1 MPQQRKEI
9 NMTSPSKAQTKANRQ
24 NAKRSTGPT
33 SIQGKLKVSQNA
45 ITHGIFAASPLLPNE
60 NAEEFK
66 KLSQGIAEVF
76 PPVDA
81 AAASIVERIIL
92 AIWRQKRLRI
102 AEAAKLQISM
112 APEIMAE
119 EISDA
124 LRLSYNKRLNA
135 QNISEEQ
142 ELAYGHWVKVI
153 EEFKSINIQA
163 APKNLAQVS
172 IQVPLIFAQLKHDAL
187 QAVCTYDVFMKSPDK
202 IITSLEKTKKYA
214 EDFVASNEIKHTAY
228 KIAQQ
233 MKLAKLIP
241 DGKSVE
247 FLSKYQ
253 VQLDTDFYR
262 AVDAFK
268 KHMAWRAENLEI
280 EVTEELAA

>member
-1 MPQQRKEI
+1 
-9 NMTSPSKAQTKANRQ
+9 MTTPSKAKIKANRQ

-66 KLSQGIAEVF
+66 TLCKGIAEVY

-81 AAASIVERIIL
+81 IAAGLVERIVL

-119 EISDA
+119 EISDL
-124 LRLSYNKRLNA
+124 LRLPHHKRMSA
-135 QNISEEQ
+135 QSISEAQ
-142 ELAYGHWVKVI
+142 EDAYDHWMKVL
-153 EEFKSINIQA
+153 EEFESINIQA

-172 IQVPLIFAQLKHDAL
+172 IQTPKIFSQLKRDAM
-187 QAVCTYDVFMKSPDK
+187 ASVSNYDLFMKSPDK
-202 IITSLEKTKKYA
+202 IIASMENTKKYA
-214 EDFVASNEIKHTAY
+214 EEFVANNEIKHTAY
-228 KIAQQ
+228 NIAQQ
-233 MKLAKLIP
+233 MRLAKLIP
-241 DGKSVE
+241 EGQSVD

-253 VQLDTDFYR
+253 VQLDTDLYR
-262 AVDAFK
+262 AIDAYK
-268 KHMAWRAENLEI
+268 KHIAWRAENLEI
-280 EVTEELAA
+280 EVTEDLAA

>member
-1 MPQQRKEI
+1 
-9 NMTSPSKAQTKANRQ
+9 MTTPSKAKIKANRQ
-24 NAKRSTGPT
+24 NAKRSTGPI

-45 ITHGIFAASPLLPNE
+45 ITHGIFAANPLLPNE

-66 KLSQGIAEVF
+66 NLSQGIAEVF

-112 APEIMAE
+112 TPEIMAE
-119 EISDA
+119 EISDL
-124 LRLSYNKRLNA
+124 LRLPYNRRISAEAISQDQEDAYNYWKKVVDEFERLN
-135 QNISEEQ
+135 I
-142 ELAYGHWVKVI
+142 K
-153 EEFKSINIQA
+153 A
-163 APKNLAQVS
+163 APSNLAQVS
-172 IQVPLIFAQLKHDAL
+172 TGAPNVYYQLKQQAL
-187 QAVCTYDVFMKSPDK
+187 KSVASYDIFMKSPDK
-202 IITSLEKTKKYA
+202 IIASLESIKKQA
-214 EDFVASNEIKHTAY
+214 EDIVANNEIKHTAY
-228 KIAQQ
+228 TIAEQ

-241 DGKSVE
+241 DGKSVD

-262 AVDAFK
+262 AVDAYK
-268 KHMAWRAENLEI
+268 KHLAWRAENLEI

>member
-1 MPQQRKEI
+1 
-9 NMTSPSKAQTKANRQ
+9 MTTPSKAKIKANRQ
-24 NAKRSTGPT
+24 NAKRSTGPI

-66 KLSQGIAEVF
+66 NLCQGIADIY
-76 PPVDA
+76 PAVDA
-81 AAASIVERIIL
+81 IAAGLVERIIL

-112 APEIMAE
+112 TPEIMAE

-124 LRLSYNKRLNA
+124 LRLPYNRRLNA
-135 QNISEEQ
+135 ENISKEQ
-142 ELAYGHWVKVI
+142 EDNFSYWTKVLAEYAKININAAPAKLVELSTQAPMVYAHLKDDAL
-153 EEFKSINIQA
+153 KSI
-163 APKNLAQVS
+163 S
-172 IQVPLIFAQLKHDAL
+172 
-187 QAVCTYDVFMKSPDK
+187 TYAVFMKTPAQ
-202 IITSLEKTKKYA
+202 IIASLEKTKKYA
-214 EDFVASNEIKHTAY
+214 EDFITSNTIKHTAY
-228 KIAQQ
+228 TIAEQ

-241 DGKSVE
+241 DGNSVD

-262 AVDAFK
+262 AVDAYK
-268 KHMAWRAENLEI
+268 KHLAWRAENLEI
-280 EVTEELAA
+280 DVTEELAA

>member
-1 MPQQRKEI
+1 
-9 NMTSPSKAQTKANRQ
+9 MTTPSKAKIKANRQ
-24 NAKRSTGPT
+24 NAKRSTGPI

-66 KLSQGIAEVF
+66 NLCQGIADVY
-76 PPVDA
+76 PAVDA
-81 AAASIVERIIL
+81 IAAGLVERIIL

-112 APEIMAE
+112 TPEIMAE

-124 LRLSYNKRLNA
+124 LRLPYHKRLNA
-135 QNISEEQ
+135 ENISEDQ
-142 ELAYGHWVKVI
+142 EYAYDYWTKVLV
-153 EEFKSINIQA
+153 EFESLNIQA
-163 APKNLAQVS
+163 TPKNLAQVS
-172 IQVPLIFAQLKHDAL
+172 IQAPKIFSQLKKDAL
-187 QAVCTYDVFMKSPDK
+187 ASVSNYDIFMKSPDK
-202 IITSLEKTKKYA
+202 IIASMENTKKYA
-214 EDFVASNEIKHTAY
+214 EDFVANNEIKHTAY
-228 KIAQQ
+228 NIAKQ

-241 DGKSVE
+241 EGQSVD

-253 VQLDTDFYR
+253 VQLDTDLYR
-262 AVDAFK
+262 AIDAYK
-268 KHMAWRAENLEI
+268 KHIAWRAENLEL

>member
-1 MPQQRKEI
+1 MA
-9 NMTSPSKAQTKANRQ
+9 SPSKAQIKANRQ

-33 SIQGKLKVSQNA
+33 SIQGKFKVSQNA

-66 KLSQGIAEVF
+66 NLSQGIAEIY

-81 AAASIVERIIL
+81 IAAGLVERIIL

-102 AEAAKLQISM
+102 AEAAKLEISM
-112 APEIMAE
+112 TPEIMAE
-119 EISDA
+119 EINDLLKLPHHRRVDA
-124 LRLSYNKRLNA
+124 QS
-135 QNISEEQ
+135 ISEAQ
-142 ELAYGHWVKVI
+142 EETYEYWKAVLV
-153 EEFKSINIQA
+153 EFENMNIQA
-163 APKNLAQVS
+163 APQNTAQVS
-172 IQVPLIFAQLKHDAL
+172 IQAPKVYAQLKRDAL
-187 QAVCTYDVFMKSPDK
+187 NSVSTYDVFMKSPDK
-202 IITSLEKTKKYA
+202 IIASLEKTKKYA
-214 EDFVASNEIKHTAY
+214 EDFVANNEIKHTAY
-228 KIAQQ
+228 TIAQQ

-241 DGKSVE
+241 DGKNVD

-262 AVDAFK
+262 AVEAYK
-268 KHMAWRAENLEI
+268 KHLAWRAENLEI

>member
-1 MPQQRKEI
+1 
-9 NMTSPSKAQTKANRQ
+9 MTTPSKAKIKANRQ
-24 NAKRSTGPT
+24 NAKRSTGPI

-66 KLSQGIAEVF
+66 NLCQGIADVY
-76 PPVDA
+76 PAVDA
-81 AAASIVERIIL
+81 IAAGLVERIIL

-112 APEIMAE
+112 TPEIMAE

-124 LRLSYNKRLNA
+124 LRLPYHKRLNA
-135 QNISEEQ
+135 ENISEDQ
-142 ELAYGHWVKVI
+142 EHAYDYWTKVLV
-153 EEFKSINIQA
+153 EFESINIQA
-163 APKNLAQVS
+163 TPKNLAQVS
-172 IQVPLIFAQLKHDAL
+172 IQAPKIFSQLKKDAL
-187 QAVCTYDVFMKSPDK
+187 ASVINYDIFMKSPDK
-202 IITSLEKTKKYA
+202 IIASMESTKKYA
-214 EDFVASNEIKHTAY
+214 EDFVANNEIKHTAY
-228 KIAQQ
+228 NIAEQ

-241 DGKSVE
+241 DSKSVD

-253 VQLDTDFYR
+253 VQLDTDLYR
-262 AVDAFK
+262 AIDAYK
-268 KHMAWRAENLEI
+268 KHIAWRAENLEL

>member
-1 MPQQRKEI
+1 
-9 NMTSPSKAQTKANRQ
+9 MTTPSKAKIKANRQ
-24 NAKRSTGPT
+24 NAKRSTGPI

-45 ITHGIFAASPLLPNE
+45 ITHGIFAANPLLPNE

-66 KLSQGIAEVF
+66 NLSQGIAEVF

-112 APEIMAE
+112 TPEIMAE
-119 EISDA
+119 EISDL
-124 LRLSYNKRLNA
+124 LRLPYNRRISAEAISQDQEDAYNYWKKVVDEFDRLN
-135 QNISEEQ
+135 I
-142 ELAYGHWVKVI
+142 K
-153 EEFKSINIQA
+153 A
-163 APKNLAQVS
+163 APSNLAQVS
-172 IQVPLIFAQLKHDAL
+172 TGAPNVYYQLKQQAL
-187 QAVCTYDVFMKSPDK
+187 KSVASYDIFMKSPDK
-202 IITSLEKTKKYA
+202 IIASLESIKKQA
-214 EDFVASNEIKHTAY
+214 EDIVANNEIKHTAY
-228 KIAQQ
+228 TIAEQ

-241 DGKSVE
+241 DGKSVD

-262 AVDAFK
+262 AVDAYK
-268 KHMAWRAENLEI
+268 KHLAWRAENLEI

>member
-1 MPQQRKEI
+1 
-9 NMTSPSKAQTKANRQ
+9 MTSPSKAQIKANRQ

-66 KLSQGIAEVF
+66 NLSQCIAEVF

-81 AAASIVERIIL
+81 AASIVERIIQ

-124 LRLSYNKRLNA
+124 LRLPYNKRLNA

-142 ELAYGHWVKVI
+142 EDAYDHWVKVI

-228 KIAQQ
+228 KIAEQ

-262 AVDAFK
+262 AVDAYK